1 MTSRPR
7 REERFATPSDLL
19 DLPLL
24 RRRTRRFLYLGLGVA
39 LSCHL
44 GLALYLTLSQR
55 EEPVPKPQTVEFL
68 VRQPRMTKPFELK
81 KKRVPQ
87 RVMTRRVSTAR
98 PEQVRTLSKRID
110 RPDVFGT
117 VATVSY
123 SVEDG
128 AALGDEV
135 VMPAHSAAQVASFKE
150 PGKRIS
156 MQEEFIDVRA
166 LDTGKYKALVIQDP
180 QNRQD
185 IKGFVHLALAW
196 GTDLEPKAPR
206 AVPKLVEAMNRYTGI
221 EARVDNHLF
230 IDSSELLETPFV
242 YITAD
247 DAFEITEKE
256 IESLRRYLES
266 GGFILADNGVAELEY
281 GPGEASLRKMFKQV
295 LGNKARFRNLP
306 NDHPIYHC
314 FFDFD
319 GPPPGEEVSRKALV
333 SGERRGVLTGDT
345 RGIQHA
351 LSKPVHFLEGIYLG
365 DRLVAVYSDKA
376 YGKYWE
382 REYENEP
389 QLKMGVN
396 MVVFALTQ
404 QGSIAQQHIDFYEHS
419 ASR

>member
-1 MTSRPR
+1 MTSRTG

-19 DLPLL
+19 DLRQLQ
-24 RRRTRRFLYLGLGVA
+24 RRTRPLLYSGFGIA
-39 LSCHL
+39 LACHL
-44 GLALYLTLSQR
+44 GLALYLMHSDR
-55 EEPVPKPQTVEFL
+55 AEPVAKPPTVEFV
-68 VRQPRMTKPFELK
+68 VRQPRMTRPFEFK
-81 KKRVPQ
+81 KKRVPK
-87 RVMTRRVSTAR
+87 RVMTRRVAIAT
-98 PEQVRTLSKRID
+98 PEPVRTLSKRID

-123 SVEDG
+123 TVQDS
-128 AALGDEV
+128 AAVGDEV
-135 VMPAHSAAQVASFKE
+135 VMPAHSSAQVASFKE

-206 AVPKLVEAMNRYTGI
+206 AVPKLVEAMNRYTSI

-230 IDSSELLETPFV
+230 IDSSELLVTPFV
-242 YITAD
+242 FITAD
-247 DAFEITEKE
+247 DAFEMTKKE
-256 IESLRRYLES
+256 IVSLRRYLES

-306 NDHPIYHC
+306 NGHPIYHS

-319 GPPPGEEVSRKALV
+319 GPPPGEEVSQKVRV
-333 SGERRGVLTGDT
+333 SGDRRGVLTGDT

-351 LSKPVHFLEGIYLG
+351 VSKPAHFLEGIYLG

-389 QLKMGVN
+389 QLKIGVN